1 MESSISEIGLT
12 SNNELTVIIERSV
25 IGTKHQASSS
35 IMTIVNP
42 YDTSLS
48 NLGLASDGSGT
59 ICIEM
64 ASRIVEEYGDKRAAE
79 ALQQGLH
86 NCRMYRAFC

>member
-1 MESSISEIGLT
+1 MFY
-12 SNNELTVIIERSV
+12 NELADRMRFLKQDEE
-25 IGTKHQASSS
+25 G
-35 IMTIVNP
+35 
-42 YDTSLS
+42 
-48 NLGLASDGSGT
+48 
-59 ICIEM
+59 IEM